1 MKNQLGGT
9 LEGGEVLRSALF
21 ASLLPPPS
29 SQADLARDSTRQKEV
44 NTYQHSATKH
54 EGRVAKLTQDLKTK
68 QTETTSKGRRH
79 GRSLA
84 TVQSQLEGNRTNQRL
99 SRMAQAE
106 VEAELKGREMMER
119 MEVGMREWE
128 WVRV

>member
-21 ASLLPPPS
+21 VSLPPPS

-54 EGRVAKLTQDLKTK
+54 EGRVARLTQDLKIK
-68 QTETTSKGRRH
+68 QTETASKGRRH

-119 MEVGMREWE
+119 MEVG
-128 WVRV
+128 VRG